1 MVSKNNMQFI
11 KGTAAENLWKEWNI
25 YMYGINLV
33 FISHEQIWLQKKS
46 LEKSYLLQQITH

>member
-11 KGTAAENLWKEWNI
+11 KGTAAENLWKES
-25 YMYGINLV
+25 YGINPV
-33 FISHEQIWLQKKS
+33 FISHEQIRLQKKS